1 MGFFNLCKRLANRE
15 RLNLLRKVMSIPL
28 QEGLTVSNLA
38 DMTWLKPATARLHL
52 HILEDECG
60 LVESVHEDR
69 YVTYRTRR
77 NIQDPDLQR
86 LVPAL
91 VKFFREEGRGGCD
104 VNGLKAPDPA
114 CAKLLSALSDENRVR
129 ILFEIR
135 KEGSISRTELLTR
148 CELAESDLRHH
159 LQALTKTGLVVKD
172 GDSISFV
179 EPSDSLSQLFISI
192 PCHGRGNQG

>member
-1 MGFFNLCKRLANRE
+1 MDFFNLCKRLANRE
-15 RLNLLRKVMSIPL
+15 RLNLLRKVMSTPL

-52 HILEDECG
+52 HILENACG

-77 NIQDPDLQR
+77 NVQDPDLQR
-86 LVPAL
+86 LVLAL

-114 CAKLLSALSDENRVR
+114 FAKLLSALSDENHVR

-135 KEGSISRTELLTR
+135 KVGQSSRAELLTL
-148 CELAESDLRHH
+148 CGLAEPELRHH
-159 LQALTKTGLVVKD
+159 LQALPKTGLVIKKRRFD
-172 GDSISFV
+172 FV
-179 EPSDSLSQLFISI
+179 
-192 PCHGRGNQG
+192 R